1 MYFHFGWD
9 GSGSENRKNPKVQGK
24 NALDGMK
31 ALEGARKLGCKR
43 FLFSG
48 SQAEYGIC
56 ADTMGETRECHPVS
70 EYGKA
75 KIAFGRNAT
84 EKVRQW
90 NQAGVCRM
98 EYVHTRIFSVYG
110 PGDHPWSLV
119 NTCVDHFLQG
129 EEMEFGACTQLWNF
143 LYIEDLVKGLCA
155 LAFVKGLWEQDPIR
169 RRVGFIIWREKWMPR
184 SLCGSMWRRSARSAE
199 ERASA
204 ITASCR
210 RMQRDRRT

>member
-56 ADTMGETRECHPVS
+56 ADTMGETRACHPGFQS
-70 EYGKA
+70 TARRRSLLAEMPRKKCGSG
-75 KIAFGRNAT
+75 I
-84 EKVRQW
+84 RQ
-90 NQAGVCRM
+90 AVCRM

-110 PGDHPWSLV
+110 PGDHPWSLE

-129 EEMEFGACTQLWNF
+129 KEMEFGACTQLWNF
-143 LYIEDLVKGLCA
+143 LYIEDLVKGT
-155 LAFVKGLWEQDPIR
+155 VRP
-169 RRVGFIIWREKWMPR
+169 GF
-184 SLCGSMWRRSARSAE
+184 L
-199 ERASA
+199 
-204 ITASCR
+204 
-210 RMQRDRRT
+210 

>member
-56 ADTMGETRECHPVS
+56 ADTMGETRACHPVS

-98 EYVHTRIFSVYG
+98 EYVHTGSLVVMGRETTVLIGEYLRGSLFAGRRDGV
-110 PGDHPWSLV
+110 WSLHPAV
-119 NTCVDHFLQG
+119 
-129 EEMEFGACTQLWNF
+129 EF
-143 LYIEDLVKGLCA
+143 
-155 LAFVKGLWEQDPIR
+155 FVY
-169 RRVGFIIWREKWMPR
+169 
-184 SLCGSMWRRSARSAE
+184 
-199 ERASA
+199 
-204 ITASCR
+204 
-210 RMQRDRRT
+210 